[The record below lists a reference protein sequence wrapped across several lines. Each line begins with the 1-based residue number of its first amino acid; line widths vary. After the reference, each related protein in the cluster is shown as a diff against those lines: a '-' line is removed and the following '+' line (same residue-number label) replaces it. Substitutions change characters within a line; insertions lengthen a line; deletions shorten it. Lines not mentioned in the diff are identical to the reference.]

1 MKEAVKDINDMKDI
15 IGFKEQEI
23 MKKDQAAI
31 KMMEEVWYFEIF

>member
-1 MKEAVKDINDMKDI
+1 MKDI

-31 KMMEEVWYFEIF
+31 KMMEEVLQCIQPLKIR